1 LLHAIGQAIAPR
13 WIVANTAGGQTD
25 ADGVVRQNTAYYEEF
40 AIRPLAQNYAQ
51 FEELAQQVAH
61 RMAIQGS
68 SGYAILDSLPR
79 NGSPTDPRT
88 QIATLASYYMMADPV
103 RTLLN
108 FFGGCRPYPSWNR

>member
-1 LLHAIGQAIAPR
+1 
-13 WIVANTAGGQTD
+13 
-25 ADGVVRQNTAYYEEF
+25 
-40 AIRPLAQNYAQ
+40 LAQNYAQ

-103 RTLLN
+103 RTFLN
-108 FFGGCRPYPSWNR
+108 FYGGSEPSTSWTRHWSPAAAYNVGPPPGSWSLFPSRTHPSNHSLPYR